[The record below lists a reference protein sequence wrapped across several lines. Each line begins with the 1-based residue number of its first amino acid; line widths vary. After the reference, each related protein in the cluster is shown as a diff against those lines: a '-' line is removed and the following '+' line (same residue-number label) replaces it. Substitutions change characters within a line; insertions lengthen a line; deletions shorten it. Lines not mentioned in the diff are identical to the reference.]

1 MVPFKVDLSN
11 KVVAITGAGGVL
23 MREFAFAMAECGARV
38 ALLDINEQA
47 AKEVAA
53 KTLNINTSFIGV
65 EFNGNG
71 GEEFE

>member
-1 MVPFKVDLSN
+1 MDLSN

-53 KTLNINTSFIGV
+53 KIGK
-65 EFNGNG
+65 NALAIKTNCLDKQSIIAAKKK
-71 GEEFE
+71 